1 MAIQHGASVGLCF
14 AFAATIVAYPALPA
28 EMPAPV
34 AFALPVAGTAI
45 WWLLAHLGRR
55 SAPIPGGAR
64 RAGAMTALFLA
75 AFHITMLIGF
85 VAGHFWLGRFLG
97 LMVGLFLIVTGNDL
111 PRLRPN
117 LVWGIRTPQ
126 TLGSVEVWKR
136 VHRLGGYIRVVMGIA
151 VCVASLSGM
160 RGFAELIP
168 TAVFLETVICACAG
182 IFFARQRSTIAF
194 PAHHRL

>member
-14 AFAATIVAYPALPA
+14 AFAATIIAYPALPA

-34 AFALPVAGTAI
+34 AFALPLAAIAI
-45 WWLLAHLGRR
+45 WWLLAHLSRR
-55 SAPIPGGAR
+55 STPLPRGSGK
-64 RAGAMTALFLA
+64 AGAMTALFLS
-75 AFHITMLIGF
+75 AFHVTMLIGF
-85 VAGHFWLGRFLG
+85 VAGHLWLGRSLG
-97 LMVGLFLIVTGNDL
+97 VMVGLFLIATGNDL

-136 VHRLGGYIRVVMGIA
+136 VHRLGGYIRVVMGVA
-151 VCVASLSGM
+151 VCGASLSGM

-168 TAVFLETVICACAG
+168 TAVFLETLICVCAG
-182 IFFARQRSTIAF
+182 ILFARQRRTIAF